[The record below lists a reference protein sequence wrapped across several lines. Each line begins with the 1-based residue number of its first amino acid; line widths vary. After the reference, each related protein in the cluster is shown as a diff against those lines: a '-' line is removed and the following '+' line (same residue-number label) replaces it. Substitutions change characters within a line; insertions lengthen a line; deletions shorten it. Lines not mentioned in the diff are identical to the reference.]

1 MNQFECHLNRCFWRS
16 KRVVKVVQ
24 IGGRGWAKSKRTA
37 ACFREAFPYSD
48 LQQLEWEAPVF
59 STLKAKSPGLAGRL
73 PSRRCFEGIIFL
85 QSHLVKLRLISPVTP
100 FPTLNVSSPVLTIS
114 CTGISIDPLKLL
126 GLVVQDGQ
134 ITQMHG
140 NCTSSKP

>member
-1 MNQFECHLNRCFWRS
+1 MFIFIFASQYIFIAWGYLH
-16 KRVVKVVQ
+16 
-24 IGGRGWAKSKRTA
+24 
-37 ACFREAFPYSD
+37 SD

-59 STLKAKSPGLAGRL
+59 STLKAKSPRLAGRL
-73 PSRRCFEGIIFL
+73 PARRCFEGIIFL

-114 CTGISIDPLKLL
+114 CTGISIDPLKLFSL
-126 GLVVQDGQ
+126 QVQYEQ

-140 NCTSSKP
+140 HCTSSKQCQFKNTRDRLAFKKIKIQKR

>member
-1 MNQFECHLNRCFWRS
+1 MGIS
-16 KRVVKVVQ
+16 
-24 IGGRGWAKSKRTA
+24 
-37 ACFREAFPYSD
+37 YSD

-59 STLKAKSPGLAGRL
+59 STLKAKSPRLAGRL